1 MVISLFLASISIVC
15 YLYFKIR
22 QFRTTYLLPI
32 RKKMFSSMAGVSL
45 GLFLVFVGIQQL
57 ITFSFTAVYIVS
69 AVFIA
74 LGAFLAYYHFG
85 ATKHYRRFIEE
96 EARINGF

>member
-1 MVISLFLASISIVC
+1 MVIFLFLASISIVC

-32 RKKMFSSMAGVSL
+32 RKKMFSSMAGVAL
-45 GLFLVFVGIQQL
+45 GFFLISFGIQQF
-57 ITFSFTAVYIVS
+57 ISFSYTAVYIVS

-74 LGAFLAYYHFG
+74 LGLFLAYYHFG
-85 ATKHYRRFIEE
+85 ATKHYRKFIEE
-96 EARINGF
+96 EAEINGF